1 MPNWGD
7 NINWDSGA
15 HWWAPAPEG
24 TNKPMALITTN
35 VSKLPVADKL
45 VKGQE
50 IITKST
56 ANPDVPGNAAVLA
69 AFSTAQTALQTAMN
83 NEVAA
88 RGVATQK
95 MTLRGDA
102 QKDWTTKLNA
112 LAGFT
117 ESATNGNAAKIES
130 AGFGVRAPQTPPQP
144 LPAPEG
150 LVARTNG
157 TPGHTLLSW
166 PPLDGAKSYVVQIS
180 PDPITANS
188 WAFASSCTTASADV
202 GGAEPGKKS
211 WFRVSGVNGK
221 GQGPWSEPT
230 SRPVM

>member
-1 MPNWGD
+1 
-7 NINWDSGA
+7 
-15 HWWAPAPEG
+15 
-24 TNKPMALITTN
+24 MATPRR
-35 VSKLPVADKL
+35 SR
-45 VKGQE
+45 
-50 IITKST
+50 
-56 ANPDVPGNAAVLA
+56 
-69 AFSTAQTALQTAMN
+69 
-83 NEVAA
+83 A
-88 RGVATQK
+88 R
-95 MTLRGDA
+95 
-102 QKDWTTKLNA
+102 A
-112 LAGFT
+112 LACALRRRRR
-117 ESATNGNAAKIES
+117 S
-130 AGFGVRAPQTPPQP
+130 RCR
-144 LPAPEG
+144 LPEG